1 MNILWLAWKDQGHPT
16 RGGAEVVLHEL
27 IDRQLAEG
35 HNVTLLTAKY
45 PGVKRKEQL
54 PNGLQIIRI
63 GSNRILHSVQA
74 LAYYLCFLRG
84 RFGLII
90 ETVNTAPYFSLLFRG
105 RAKGLAFYHQLARKV
120 WFFEAKPPLSY
131 IGFFLI
137 EPASTWLLSRARTP
151 LVTVSE
157 STKQDLSHF
166 GWSTNRT
173 HIISEG
179 ICFEPIK
186 TLSEV
191 KKFDNPTV
199 LSLGA
204 FRGMKRTLDQIHAFE
219 IAKQTIPNLQMKI
232 AGDTTGKYG
241 EQVLT
246 AINKSS
252 CRKDIEVLG
261 RVDEQQKKQLMQ
273 KSHVITVTS
282 VKEGW
287 GLIVTEA
294 ASQGT
299 PAIVYDTDGL
309 RDSVRHHETGLV
321 VSPGPERLAAATVF
335 SLRDKQ
341 RYHSMRL
348 AAWKWSKR
356 ITFDKS
362 YQDLKQAVEEA

>member
-1 MNILWLAWKDQGHPT
+1 MNILWLAWKDHAHPT

-27 IDRQLAEG
+27 INRQLSEG
-35 HNVTLLTAKY
+35 NNVTLLTSKY
-45 PGVKRKEQL
+45 PGAKRKERL

-84 RFGLII
+84 KFGLII

-120 WFFEAKPPLSY
+120 WFFETKAPLNFL
-131 IGFFLI
+131 GFFLI
-137 EPASTWLLSRARTP
+137 EPISTWLLSRARTP

-157 STKQDLSHF
+157 STKQDLSRF
-166 GWSTNRT
+166 GWSTERT
-173 HIISEG
+173 FIISEG
-179 ICFEPIK
+179 IRFEPIK
-186 TLSEV
+186 TLNDV
-191 KKFDNPTV
+191 QKFDNPTV

-204 FRGMKRTLDQIHAFE
+204 LRGMKRTIDQIHAFE

-232 AGDTTGKYG
+232 AGDATGKYG
-241 EQVLT
+241 EQVLA
-246 AINKSS
+246 AINQSS
-252 CRKDIEVLG
+252 CRKDIEFFG
-261 RVDEQQKKQLMQ
+261 RVDEEQKKLLMQ
-273 KSHVITVTS
+273 KSHLITVTS
-282 VKEGW
+282 IKEGW

-309 RDSVRHHETGLV
+309 RDSVRNHETGLV

-335 SLRDKQ
+335 SLRDKK
-341 RYHSMRL
+341 RYQSMRR
-348 AAWKWSKR
+348 AAWEWSKL

-362 YQDLKQAVEEA
+362 YRDLKQAMEEA

>member
-1 MNILWLAWKDQGHPT
+1 MNILWLAWKDQNHPA

-27 IDRQLAEG
+27 INRQLAEG

-45 PGVKRKEQL
+45 PGAKRKEQL
-54 PNGLQIIRI
+54 PNGLRIIRI
-63 GSNRILHSVQA
+63 GSNRILHSLQA

-84 RFGLII
+84 NFGLII

-105 RAKGLAFYHQLARKV
+105 RAKGIAFYHQLARKV
-120 WFFEAKPPLSY
+120 WFFEAKAPLSY

-137 EPASTWLLSRARTP
+137 EPLATWLLSRARTP

-157 STKQDLSHF
+157 STKHDLSRF
-166 GWSTNRT
+166 GWSSDRT

-186 TLSEV
+186 TLQSV

-204 FRGMKRTLDQIHAFE
+204 IRGMKRTLDQIRAFE
-219 IAKQTIPNLQMKI
+219 IAKQTIPSLQMKI
-232 AGDTTGKYG
+232 AGDASGKYG
-241 EQVLT
+241 KEVLA
-246 AINKSS
+246 AINQSS

-261 RVDEQQKKQLMQ
+261 RVNEQQKQRLMQ
-273 KSHVITVTS
+273 QSHVITVTS
-282 VKEGW
+282 IKEGW

-299 PAIVYDTDGL
+299 PAIVYDADGL

-321 VSPGPERLAAATVF
+321 VLPGPERLAAATVF
-335 SLRDKQ
+335 SLRDKR
-341 RYHSMRL
+341 RYQSMRR
-348 AAWKWSKR
+348 AAWEWSKR

-362 YQDLKQAVEEA
+362 YRDLKQAMEEA